1 MTQYSFGTGTLIL
14 KRTDVTNTPPALLGT
29 LQDNSIDFDRKIE
42 TLLGQYN
49 TAVAVGAGEFK
60 ISGKAKFARLQA
72 TQLNNLFLGPNA
84 TQTTGLNLITS
95 TGESDTVTSTG
106 GPASG
111 IGLTVTNGSSFVED
125 LGVFTAA
132 GVQLTPVS
140 SGPVAGTSYIPG
152 VAGTGAY
159 SFASGDE
166 NVTYTVYYRY
176 TTSGSGNQL
185 TLANA
190 LQGPLP
196 TFELNFQE
204 NFVQFGVNKIINVK
218 LNACF
223 SPKLSLPFAMGKFN
237 VSEMDWQAIADA
249 SNNIG
254 YISLTE

>member
-14 KRTDVTNTPPALLGT
+14 RRTDVSNAQPALLGT

-42 TLLGQYN
+42 ILLGQYN
-49 TAVAVGAGEFK
+49 TAVAVGGGELK
-60 ISGKAKFARLQA
+60 ITGKAKFARLQA

-84 TQTTGLNLITS
+84 TQTTGVNLITA

-111 IGLTVTNGSSFVED
+111 IGLTVTNGSAFVED

-140 SGPVAGTSYIPG
+140 SGPVAGVSYVPG

-166 NVTYTVYYRY
+166 NVAYTVYYRY
-176 TTSGSGNQL
+176 TVSGSGNQMA
-185 TLANA
+185 LANA
-190 LQGPLP
+190 LMGPLP
-196 TFELNFQE
+196 TFELNFQGS
-204 NFVQFGVNKIINVK
+204 FTYFGVSKIINIR

-223 SPKLSLPFAMGKFN
+223 SPKLTLPFAMGKFN
-237 VSEMDWQAIADA
+237 VSELDWQAIADA

-254 YISLTE
+254 TISVTE